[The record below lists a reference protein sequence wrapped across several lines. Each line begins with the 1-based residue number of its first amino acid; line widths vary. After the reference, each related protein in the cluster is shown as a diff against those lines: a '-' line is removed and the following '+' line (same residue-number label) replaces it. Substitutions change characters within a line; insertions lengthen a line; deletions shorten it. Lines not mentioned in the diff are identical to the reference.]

1 MRLAYLRM
9 IGSDIQNNNGV
20 FLASKLTP
28 NDEVKHLFTVLTPQN
43 IIPFSI
49 YFTARKCI
57 EHTWLNDRDQYLWP
71 KDDWKDD
78 LEFQSDCLCYTI
90 FSRSNNI
97 KSADGVNHWIPFR
110 EAEVDAKEKYA
121 SHFLLDYLAGKWRP
135 AEEPV
140 APPQPDFL
148 ATLSSP
154 SPALASSAAGEAPA
168 APLTFSPA
176 AQAVFD
182 AAREV
187 WRYYHAQPKANP
199 NASYYE
205 IREHFQG
212 RNAKGTMNSDSP
224 DAHYTAL
231 MESLKAAYS
240 RLAAQIEP
248 KIYRYGFLLR

>member
-1 MRLAYLRM
+1 MNRTS
-9 IGSDIQNNNGV
+9 SDFQNNNY
-20 FLASKLTP
+20 
-28 NDEVKHLFTVLTPQN
+28 NY
-43 IIPFSI
+43 IINSRLLLPHPRGI
-49 YFTARKCI
+49 DITDRNLIKIAIFTAAKHCI
-57 EHTWLNDRDQYLWP
+57 EHTWLNDCDQYLWP

-110 EAEVDAKEKYA
+110 EEEVDAQEKYA
-121 SHFLLDYLAGKWRP
+121 SHFLLDYMAGKWHP
-135 AEEPV
+135 AEELA
-140 APPQPDFL
+140 APAQPDFL
-148 ATLSSP
+148 DSLAGTARTTSTTSP
-154 SPALASSAAGEAPA
+154 IA
-168 APLTFSPA
+168 FSPA

-212 RNAKGTMNSDSP
+212 RNAKGTMNSDSA

-231 MESLKAAYS
+231 METLKAAYS

-248 KIYRYGFLLR
+248 KIYDYGFLLR